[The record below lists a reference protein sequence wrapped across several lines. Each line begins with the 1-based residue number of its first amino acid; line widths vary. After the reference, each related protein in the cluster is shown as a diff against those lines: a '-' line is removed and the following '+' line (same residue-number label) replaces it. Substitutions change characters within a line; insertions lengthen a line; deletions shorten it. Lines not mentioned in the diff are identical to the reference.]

1 VGFLALLGFLSGAQ
15 SGSTS
20 EKQHQSLLTINRTE
34 PS

>member
-1 VGFLALLGFLSGAQ
+1 VGFLALLGFLSGVA

-20 EKQHQSLLTINRTE
+20 EKQHQSPLMINRTE